1 MGKTQETNTQALGLY
16 VHVPFCSTTCDFCA
30 FYQERPS
37 KKGFEDYFFALERDF
52 KDHSTDKKFS
62 TVFVGGGTPG
72 LLSAEHISKLCQLI
86 NRAGVE
92 KNCEWTVEVAPNE
105 IDQEKI
111 TAFLEGGVNRLSL
124 GIQTFNQEFMDELGR
139 DHKVSRALDAY
150 NLVQKAGFESVNI
163 DLLFGAPGQELSDW
177 KEDLK
182 KVVDLNP
189 DHISTYC
196 LTFEEDTALY
206 AKLAKGKIAIDSE
219 KEAAFYEWAW
229 EYLPAQGFF
238 QYEISNYSK
247 KGKECRHNLNTWQ
260 MNEWIGYGPSA
271 FSQYRGVRRKNSSN
285 IEEWAKPLIQKS
297 EKKYDEYV
305 HLTKEDLV
313 MDSVLFGLRV
323 NMGINLEHISVKFGI
338 ATHSFGSI
346 ENFFDSLIEE
356 GLMEKDQG
364 RYSLSKNGRIRC
376 DAIAAEVPELG
387 S

>member
-1 MGKTQETNTQALGLY
+1 
-16 VHVPFCSTTCDFCA
+16 
-30 FYQERPS
+30 
-37 KKGFEDYFFALERDF
+37 
-52 KDHSTDKKFS
+52 
-62 TVFVGGGTPG
+62 
-72 LLSAEHISKLCQLI
+72 
-86 NRAGVE
+86 
-92 KNCEWTVEVAPNE
+92 
-105 IDQEKI
+105 
-111 TAFLEGGVNRLSL
+111 
-124 GIQTFNQEFMDELGR
+124 MDELGR

-206 AKLAKGKIAIDSE
+206 AKLAKGKITIDPE

-229 EYLPAQGFF
+229 EYLPAQGFY

-271 FSQYRGVRRKNSSN
+271 FSQYRGIRRKNSSN

-305 HLTKEDLV
+305 HLTKEDLA
-313 MDSVLFGLRV
+313 MDSVIFGLRV
-323 NMGINLEHISVKFGI
+323 NKGINLEHISGKFGI
-338 ATHSFGSI
+338 AIRSFARI
-346 ENFFDSLIEE
+346 EKFFKSLIDE
-356 GLMEKDQG
+356 GLMEKAQG